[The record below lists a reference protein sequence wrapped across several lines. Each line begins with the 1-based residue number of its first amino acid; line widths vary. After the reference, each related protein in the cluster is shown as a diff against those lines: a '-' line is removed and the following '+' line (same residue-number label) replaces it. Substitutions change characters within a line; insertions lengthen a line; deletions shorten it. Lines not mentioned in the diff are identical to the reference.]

1 MPVSEVDGRM
11 AGFLLS
17 YGTEPPLASI
27 RYGSVIA
34 HFLATVLL
42 VLLFGLHFRATRKIA
57 GQLSF
62 ERQLLETI
70 PITLKDRDGVMLN
83 CNQAFVDLLCLP
95 REKIIGRGTDAMAA
109 PEAVAQQQALD
120 RKVMALTTAASLL
133 RATFRQADILARLGG
148 DEFAVFRSCKPR
160 TDSEQAIL
168 ARLEANIIQEN
179 KGGARND
186 GQVGLLPNFS

>member
-1 MPVSEVDGRM
+1 LPVSEVDGRM

-34 HFLATVLL
+34 HFLATVSL

-83 CNQAFVDLLCLP
+83 CNQAFVDLLRLP

-148 DEFAVFRSCKPR
+148 DEFAVFLSCKPR